1 MTIDYQQVI
10 EKIKKIVIVAK
21 QSDDQ
26 IKNRCERAI
35 KLLEANANQF
45 EALKRKV
52 EQAYE
57 YDPNLRCALPVSET
71 LDDSFNLPDLPSQV
85 TLIAADGSQIN
96 PDRHAALF
104 FSLINVGAI
113 VIEPGSGKAPDI
125 FTFSDLK
132 YGEELY
138 SDTGLIGEDLIALGR
153 DLAER
158 QKLLDLAEQYPAP
171 VVALTDGP
179 VEVWG
184 PKGGSSEAY
193 RRTLETHLVILS
205 RLQDRDVTLGGV
217 VDKPGANLVVRLL
230 EITEMHVEE
239 LKDIRKK
246 SSLRGVTDL
255 WLFQQLLKPGERSA
269 VFGLQSSSRVH
280 YKGGLALHFF
290 YLNTSR
296 DEHPNLVRVEM
307 PGWVAQ
313 DEIKL
318 NMLHAALISQ
328 CRIMGA
334 RAYPYILH
342 RAHEIA
348 VVKFE
353 DKQQVEQMLM
363 LELRRNG
370 VEVGDPSSKQATKDL
385 PGRGSK

>member
-10 EKIKKIVIVAK
+10 HKIREISALAK
-21 QSDDQ
+21 QNDDL
-26 IKNRCERAI
+26 IKTRRNQAL
-35 KLLEANANQF
+35 KLLNENANQLA
-45 EALKRKV
+45 ELQHKV

-57 YDPNLRCALPVSET
+57 HDPNLRCALPVIEA
-71 LDDSFNLPDLPSQV
+71 LNASFKLPDLPPHV

-113 VIEPGSGKAPDI
+113 VIEHGSGKTPDTY
-125 FTFSDLK
+125 TFSDLK
-132 YGEELY
+132 YGEELF

-193 RRTLETHLVILS
+193 RQTLDSHLVILS
-205 RLQDRDVTLGGV
+205 RLQDREVTLAGV

-230 EITEMHVEE
+230 EIIEMHVED

-246 SSLRGVTDL
+246 SSLRGVGDL
-255 WLFQQLLKPGERSA
+255 WIFEQLLSPGERSA
-269 VFGLQSSSRVH
+269 VFGLQSSSRTH

-296 DEHPNLVRVEM
+296 DDHPNLVRVEI

-313 DEIKL
+313 NEIRL

-328 CRIMGA
+328 CRILGA

-348 VVKFE
+348 VVKFQ

-363 LELRRNG
+363 LELRRAG
-370 VEVGDPSSKQATKDL
+370 VDVGEPSSKQIEKDL

>member
-10 EKIKKIVIVAK
+10 EKIREIAVVAK
-21 QSDDQ
+21 QNDEQ
-26 IKNRCERAI
+26 INARRRRAT

-45 EALKRKV
+45 EALQRKV
-52 EQAYE
+52 EQAHE
-57 YDPNLRCALPVSET
+57 YDPNLRCALPVNEN
-71 LDDSFNLPDLPSQV
+71 LNASFILPDLPSKV

-113 VIEPGSGKAPDI
+113 VIEPGSGKTPDI

-138 SDTGLIGEDLIALGR
+138 GDTGLIGEDLIALGR

-184 PKGGSSEAY
+184 PKDGSSESY
-193 RRTLETHLVILS
+193 RRTLETQLVILS

-230 EITEMHVEE
+230 EIAEMHVEE

-246 SSLRGVTDL
+246 SGLRGVTDL
-255 WLFQQLLKPGERSA
+255 WLFQQLLQPGERSA
-269 VFGLQSSSRVH
+269 VFGLQSSSRAH

-296 DEHPNLVRVEM
+296 DDHPNLVRVEI
-307 PGWVAQ
+307 PAWVAQ
-313 DEIKL
+313 DDVKL

-328 CRIMGA
+328 CRILGA

-348 VVKFE
+348 VVKFQ

-363 LELRRNG
+363 LELRRAE
-370 VEVGDPSSKQATKDL
+370 VEVGEQSGKQTIKEL

>member
-10 EKIKKIVIVAK
+10 QKIREISALAK
-21 QSDDQ
+21 QNGEL
-26 IKNRCERAI
+26 IKSRRHHAL
-35 KLLEANANQF
+35 KLLNENANRVDELQ
-45 EALKRKV
+45 RKV
-52 EQAYE
+52 EQACE
-57 YDPNLRCALPVSET
+57 HDPNLRCALPVIEA
-71 LDDSFNLPDLPSQV
+71 LDASFKLPDLPPQLTV
-85 TLIAADGSQIN
+85 IAADGSQIN
-96 PDRHAALF
+96 PDRHAAVF

-113 VIEPGSGKAPDI
+113 VIEVGSGKTPDT
-125 FTFSDLK
+125 FSFSDLK

-184 PKGGSSEAY
+184 PKGGNSEAY
-193 RRTLETHLVILS
+193 RQTVETQLVILS
-205 RLQDRDVTLGGV
+205 RLQGRDVTLGGV

-230 EITEMHVEE
+230 EIADMHVEE

-246 SSLRGVTDL
+246 SSLRGVSDL
-255 WLFQQLLKPGERSA
+255 WLFEQLLLPGERSA
-269 VFGLQSSSRVH
+269 VFGLQSSSKVH

-296 DEHPNLVRVEM
+296 DGHPNLVRVEI

-313 DEIKL
+313 NENKL
-318 NMLHAALISQ
+318 NMLHATMIAQ
-328 CRIMGA
+328 CRILGA

-348 VVKFE
+348 VVSFQ

-363 LELRRNG
+363 LELNRAG
-370 VEVGDPSSKQATKDL
+370 VELGEPSSKQIEKDL

>member
-10 EKIKKIVIVAK
+10 QKIREITVLAK
-21 QSDDQ
+21 QNSEL
-26 IKNRCERAI
+26 INTRRSHAL
-35 KLLEANANQF
+35 KLLNLNSNKVDELQ
-45 EALKRKV
+45 RKV
-52 EQAYE
+52 EQAHE
-57 YDPNLRCALPVSET
+57 HDPNLRCAFPVNEA
-71 LDDSFNLPDLPSQV
+71 LDASYQLPDLPQQV
-85 TLIAADGSQIN
+85 TVIAADGSQIN
-96 PDRHAALF
+96 PDRHAALL
-104 FSLINVGAI
+104 FSLINVGVIAI
-113 VIEPGSGKAPDI
+113 EAGSGKTPDT

-138 SDTGLIGEDLIALGR
+138 SDTGIIGEDLIALGR

-158 QKLLDLAEQYPAP
+158 QKLLDLAEHYPAP

-184 PKGGSSEAY
+184 PKGGNSEAY
-193 RRTLETHLVILS
+193 RQTLETHLVILS
-205 RLQDRDVTLGGV
+205 RLQDRDVTLAGV
-217 VDKPGANLVVRLL
+217 VDKPGANLLVRLL
-230 EITEMHVEE
+230 EIADMHVED
-239 LKDIRKK
+239 LKDITKK
-246 SSLRGVTDL
+246 SSLRGVSDL
-255 WLFQQLLKPGERSA
+255 WMFAQLLPPGQRSA
-269 VFGLQSSSRVH
+269 VFGLQSSSRAH

-296 DEHPNLVRVEM
+296 DEHPNLVRVEI

-313 DEIKL
+313 NEERL
-318 NMLHAALISQ
+318 NMLHATLISQ

-348 VVKFE
+348 VVKFQ

-363 LELRRNG
+363 QELRRAG
-370 VEVGDPSSKQATKDL
+370 VEVGEPSSKQIEKDL

>member
-10 EKIKKIVIVAK
+10 QKIREITVLAK
-21 QSDDQ
+21 QNGELINTRRSH
-26 IKNRCERAI
+26 AL
-35 KLLEANANQF
+35 KLLNLYSNKVDELQ
-45 EALKRKV
+45 RKV
-52 EQAYE
+52 EQAHE
-57 YDPNLRCALPVSET
+57 HDPNLRCAFPVNEA
-71 LDDSFNLPDLPSQV
+71 LDASYQLPDLPQQV
-85 TLIAADGSQIN
+85 TVIAADGSQIN
-96 PDRHAALF
+96 PDRHAALL
-104 FSLINVGAI
+104 FSLINVGVIAI
-113 VIEPGSGKAPDI
+113 EAGSGKTPDT

-138 SDTGLIGEDLIALGR
+138 SDTGIIGEDLIALGR

-158 QKLLDLAEQYPAP
+158 QKLLDLAEHYPAP

-184 PKGGSSEAY
+184 PKGGNSEAY
-193 RRTLETHLVILS
+193 RQTLETHLVILS
-205 RLQDRDVTLGGV
+205 RLQDRDVTLAGV
-217 VDKPGANLVVRLL
+217 VDKPGANLLVRLL
-230 EITEMHVEE
+230 EIADMHVED
-239 LKDIRKK
+239 LKDITKK
-246 SSLRGVTDL
+246 SSLRGVSDL
-255 WLFQQLLKPGERSA
+255 WMFAQLLPPGQRSA
-269 VFGLQSSSRVH
+269 VFGLQSSSRAH

-296 DEHPNLVRVEM
+296 DEHPNLVRVEI

-313 DEIKL
+313 NEERL
-318 NMLHAALISQ
+318 NMLHATLISQ

-348 VVKFE
+348 VVKFQ

-363 LELRRNG
+363 QELRRAG
-370 VEVGDPSSKQATKDL
+370 VEVGEPSSKQIEKDL

>member
-10 EKIKKIVIVAK
+10 QKIREIAAGAK
-21 QSDDQ
+21 QSDEQ
-26 IKNRCERAI
+26 ISARRLRASS
-35 KLLEANANQF
+35 LLEAHANRLD
-45 EALKRKV
+45 ELLYKV
-52 EQAYE
+52 DQACE
-57 YDPNLRCALPVSET
+57 HDPSLRCALPVSDALNASVE
-71 LDDSFNLPDLPSQV
+71 LPDLPPQV

-113 VIEPGSGKAPDI
+113 VIEPGSGKTPDI

-138 SDTGLIGEDLIALGR
+138 TDTGLLGEDLIAMGR

-158 QKLLDLAEQYPAP
+158 QKLLDLAEKYPSP

-184 PKGGSSEAY
+184 PKDGSLEAY
-193 RRTLETHLVILS
+193 RRTLETHLLVLS
-205 RLQDRDVTLGGV
+205 RLQDRDVTLGGL

-230 EITEMHVEE
+230 EIAEMHVEN

-246 SSLRGVTDL
+246 SSLRGVSDR
-255 WLFQQLLKPGERSA
+255 WLFRQLPPGARSA
-269 VFGLQSSSRVH
+269 VFGLQSSSRAH

-290 YLNTSR
+290 YLNTSS
-296 DEHPNLVRVEM
+296 DGHPYLVRVEI
-307 PGWVAQ
+307 PAWVAQ
-313 DEIKL
+313 DESKL

-328 CRIMGA
+328 CRILGA
-334 RAYPYILH
+334 RSYPYILH

-348 VVKFE
+348 VVKLQE
-353 DKQQVEQMLM
+353 KQQVEQMLM
-363 LELRRNG
+363 LELLKAG
-370 VEVGDPSSKQATKDL
+370 AEVGEPSNKQATKDL

>member
-10 EKIKKIVIVAK
+10 QKIREISALAK
-21 QSDDQ
+21 QNGEL
-26 IKNRCERAI
+26 INARRYHAL
-35 KLLEANANQF
+35 KLLNENANQVN
-45 EALKRKV
+45 ELQYKV
-52 EQAYE
+52 EQACE
-57 YDPNLRCALPVSET
+57 HDPNLRCAFPVIEA
-71 LDDSFNLPDLPSQV
+71 LDASFKLPDLPPQLTV
-85 TLIAADGSQIN
+85 IAADGSQIN

-104 FSLINVGAI
+104 FSLINVGVI
-113 VIEPGSGKAPDI
+113 VIEVGSGKTPDT

-138 SDTGLIGEDLIALGR
+138 SETGLIGEDLIALGR

-158 QKLLDLAEQYPAP
+158 QKLLDLAEQYPVP
-171 VVALTDGP
+171 VIALTDGP

-184 PKGGSSEAY
+184 PKGGNSDAY
-193 RRTLETHLVILS
+193 RQTVETHLVILS
-205 RLQDRDVTLGGV
+205 RLQDRDITLGGV

-230 EITEMHVEE
+230 EIADMHVEE

-246 SSLRGVTDL
+246 SSLRGVSDL
-255 WLFQQLLKPGERSA
+255 WLFEQLLSPGERSA
-269 VFGLQSSSRVH
+269 VFGLQSSSRVR

-296 DEHPNLVRVEM
+296 DEHPNLVRVEI

-313 DEIKL
+313 NKNKL
-318 NMLHAALISQ
+318 DMLHATLISQ
-328 CRIMGA
+328 CRILGSTP
-334 RAYPYILH
+334 YPYILH

-348 VVKFE
+348 VVSFQ
-353 DKQQVEQMLM
+353 DKQQAEQMLM
-363 LELRRNG
+363 LELNRAG
-370 VEVGDPSSKQATKDL
+370 VELGEPSSKQIEKDL

>member
-10 EKIKKIVIVAK
+10 QKIREISALAK
-21 QSDDQ
+21 QNGEL
-26 IKNRCERAI
+26 INARRHHAL
-35 KLLEANANQF
+35 KLLNENANQVN
-45 EALKRKV
+45 ELQHKV
-52 EQAYE
+52 EQACE
-57 YDPNLRCALPVSET
+57 HDPNLRCAFPVIEA
-71 LDDSFNLPDLPSQV
+71 LDASFKLPDLPPQLTV
-85 TLIAADGSQIN
+85 IAADGSQIN

-113 VIEPGSGKAPDI
+113 VIEIGSGKTPDT

-138 SDTGLIGEDLIALGR
+138 SETGLIGEDLIALGR

-171 VVALTDGP
+171 MVALTDGP
-179 VEVWG
+179 MEVWG
-184 PKGGSSEAY
+184 PKGGNSDAY
-193 RRTLETHLVILS
+193 RQTVETHLVILS

-230 EITEMHVEE
+230 EIADTHVEE

-246 SSLRGVTDL
+246 SSLRGVSDL
-255 WLFQQLLKPGERSA
+255 WLFEQLLSPGERSA

-296 DEHPNLVRVEM
+296 DEYPNLVRVEI

-313 DEIKL
+313 NKNKL
-318 NMLHAALISQ
+318 DMLHASLIAQ
-328 CRIMGA
+328 CRILGSTP
-334 RAYPYILH
+334 YPYILH
-342 RAHEIA
+342 RAHELA
-348 VVKFE
+348 VVSFQ
-353 DKQQVEQMLM
+353 DKQQVEQLLM
-363 LELRRNG
+363 VELNRAG
-370 VEVGDPSSKQATKDL
+370 VELGEPSSKQIEKDL

>member
-1 MTIDYQQVI
+1 MAIDYQQVI
-10 EKIKKIVIVAK
+10 KKIREIAVIAK
-21 QSDDQ
+21 QNDGL
-26 IKNRCERAI
+26 IIARCGHAI

-45 EALKRKV
+45 ETLQRKV

-57 YDPNLRCALPVSET
+57 YDPNLRCALPVNET
-71 LDDSFNLPDLPSQV
+71 LNASFILPDLPPQV

-138 SDTGLIGEDLIALGR
+138 GDTGLIGEDLIALGR

-158 QKLLDLAEQYPAP
+158 QKLLDLAKQYPTP

-184 PKGGSSEAY
+184 PKGGNSDAY
-193 RRTLETHLVILS
+193 RRTLENHLMILS
-205 RLQDRDVTLGGV
+205 RLQERDVTLGGV

-230 EITEMHVEE
+230 EIAELHIED

-255 WLFQQLLKPGERSA
+255 WLFQQLLHPGERSA
-269 VFGLQSSSRVH
+269 LFGLQSSSKAH

-296 DEHPNLVRVEM
+296 DEHPNLVRVEI
-307 PGWVAQ
+307 PAWVAQ
-313 DEIKL
+313 DDIKL
-318 NMLHAALISQ
+318 NTLHAALISQ
-328 CRIMGA
+328 SRILGA

-342 RAHEIA
+342 RAHEVA

-353 DKQQVEQMLM
+353 DKQQVEQMLL
-363 LELRRNG
+363 LELRRSG

>member
-1 MTIDYQQVI
+1 MSIDYQQVI
-10 EKIKKIVIVAK
+10 KKIREIAVTAK
-21 QSDDQ
+21 QNDEQ
-26 IKNRCERAI
+26 INVRNGQAI
-35 KLLEANANQF
+35 KLLEANANQLQ
-45 EALKRKV
+45 ALQRKV

-57 YDPNLRCALPVSET
+57 NDPNLRCAIPASET
-71 LDDSFNLPDLPSQV
+71 LNAAFIPPDLPSQI

-96 PDRHAALF
+96 PDRHAPVF

-113 VIEPGSGKAPDI
+113 VIEPGSGRAPDI
-125 FTFSDLK
+125 FTFSDIK

-138 SDTGLIGEDLIALGR
+138 GETGLIGEDLIALGR

-158 QKLLDLAEQYPAP
+158 QKLLELAEQYPAP
-171 VVALTDGP
+171 VIALTDGP
-179 VEVWG
+179 VEIWG

-193 RRTLETHLVILS
+193 RQTLDTHLVILS
-205 RLQDRDVTLGGV
+205 RLKERDVIPGGV

-230 EITEMHVEE
+230 EIAGMHVEE

-246 SSLRGVTDL
+246 SPLRGVTDL
-255 WLFQQLLKPGERSA
+255 WLFQQLLQSGERSA

-280 YKGGLALHFF
+280 YKGDLALHFF
-290 YLNTSR
+290 YLNTSG
-296 DEHPNLVRVEM
+296 DEQPNLVRVEI
-307 PGWVAQ
+307 PAWVAQ
-313 DEIKL
+313 DENKL
-318 NMLHAALISQ
+318 NMMHAALISQ
-328 CRIMGA
+328 SRILGA

-370 VEVGDPSSKQATKDL
+370 VPVGDPSSKQATKDL
-385 PGRGSK
+385 PVRGSK

>member
-10 EKIKKIVIVAK
+10 QKIREIAIVAK
-21 QSDDQ
+21 QNNE
-26 IKNRCERAI
+26 KTKTRCERAI
-35 KLLEANANQF
+35 KLLEANANEF
-45 EALKRKV
+45 EALQRKV
-52 EQAYE
+52 ELAHD
-57 YDPNLRCALPVSET
+57 YDPNLRCALPVNEILNASY
-71 LDDSFNLPDLPSQV
+71 LLPDLPSQV

-113 VIEPGSGKAPDI
+113 VIEPGSGKTPEI

-138 SDTGLIGEDLIALGR
+138 GDSGLIGEDLIALGR

-184 PKGGSSEAY
+184 PKDGSSEAY
-193 RRTLETHLVILS
+193 RRTLETQLVILS

-230 EITEMHVEE
+230 EIAEMHVEE

-255 WLFQQLLKPGERSA
+255 WMFQQLLQPGERSA
-269 VFGLQSSSRVH
+269 VFGLQSSSRAH

-296 DEHPNLVRVEM
+296 DEHPNLVRVEI
-307 PGWVAQ
+307 PAWVAQ
-313 DEIKL
+313 DERKL
-318 NMLHAALISQ
+318 NILHAALISQ
-328 CRIMGA
+328 CRILGA

-353 DKQQVEQMLM
+353 DKQQVEQMLL
-363 LELRRNG
+363 LELRRAG
-370 VEVGDPSSKQATKDL
+370 VEVGEQSGKQAIKDL

>member
-10 EKIKKIVIVAK
+10 QKIREIVIVAK
-21 QSDDQ
+21 QNDEK
-26 IKNRCERAI
+26 INARCDRAY
-35 KLLEANANQF
+35 KLLEANASQW
-45 EALKRKV
+45 EELQHKV

-57 YDPNLRCALPVSET
+57 HDPNLRCALPVSEA
-71 LDDSFNLPDLPSQV
+71 LNASFELPDLPAQV

-113 VIEPGSGKAPDI
+113 VIEHGSGKAPDTY
-125 FTFSDLK
+125 TFSDLK

-158 QKLLDLAEQYPAP
+158 QKLLDLAEKYPAP

-184 PKGGSSEAY
+184 PKDGNAEAY
-193 RRTLETHLVILS
+193 RQTLEISLVLLS

-230 EITEMHVEE
+230 EIAEMDVEE

-255 WLFQQLLKPGERSA
+255 WMFQNLLPPGERSA
-269 VFGLQSSSRVH
+269 VFGLQSKSRAH

-296 DEHPNLVRVEM
+296 DAHPNLVRVEI
-307 PGWVAQ
+307 PAWVAQ

-334 RAYPYILH
+334 QPYPYILH

-348 VVKFE
+348 VVKFQ

-363 LELRRNG
+363 LELRRVGAG
-370 VEVGDPSSKQATKDL
+370 VGEPSGKQATKDL

>member
-10 EKIKKIVIVAK
+10 QKIRDITALAK
-21 QSDDQ
+21 QNDEL
-26 IKNRCERAI
+26 INARRIHAL
-35 KLLEANANQF
+35 KLLTENANQ
-45 EALKRKV
+45 LDKLQRKV
-52 EQAYE
+52 EQANE
-57 YDPNLRCALPVSET
+57 HDPNLRCAIPVTEA
-71 LDDSFNLPDLPSQV
+71 LDASFKLPDLPPQI

-96 PDRHAALF
+96 PDRHAALY

-113 VIEPGSGKAPDI
+113 VIEVGSGKTPDT

-138 SDTGLIGEDLIALGR
+138 NETGIIGEDLIALGR

-171 VVALTDGP
+171 VVALSDGP

-193 RRTLETHLVILS
+193 RQTLETHLVILS

-217 VDKPGANLVVRLL
+217 VDKPGANLLVRLL
-230 EITEMHVEE
+230 EITDMHVEE
-239 LKDIRKK
+239 LRNIRKR
-246 SSLRGVTDL
+246 SSLRGVSDL
-255 WLFQQLLKPGERSA
+255 WMFEQLLPPGERSA
-269 VFGLQSSSRVH
+269 VFGLQSSSREH

-296 DEHPNLVRVEM
+296 DEHPNLVRVEI

-313 DEIKL
+313 DENKL
-318 NMLHAALISQ
+318 NMLHATLISQ
-328 CRIMGA
+328 CRILGA

-348 VVKFE
+348 VVKFQ
-353 DKQQVEQMLM
+353 DKQQVEEMLM
-363 LELRRNG
+363 LELHRAG
-370 VEVGDPSSKQATKDL
+370 VEVGEPSSKQIEKDL

>member
-10 EKIKKIVIVAK
+10 EKIREIAVVAK
-21 QSDDQ
+21 QNDEQ
-26 IKNRCERAI
+26 TITRCKRAV

-45 EALKRKV
+45 EALQRKV

-71 LDDSFNLPDLPSQV
+71 LDESFILPDLPPQL

-113 VIEPGSGKAPDI
+113 VIEPGSGKAPDV
-125 FTFSDLK
+125 FTFSDLN

-138 SDTGLIGEDLIALGR
+138 GETGLIGEDLIALGR

-184 PKGGSSEAY
+184 PKDGDSGAY
-193 RRTLETHLVILS
+193 RRTLETQLVILS
-205 RLQDRDVTLGGV
+205 RLQDKGVILGGV

-230 EITEMHVEE
+230 EIAELHVEE

-269 VFGLQSSSRVH
+269 VFGLQSSSRAH
-280 YKGGLALHFF
+280 YKGELALHFF

-296 DEHPNLVRVEM
+296 DEHPNLVRVEI
-307 PGWVAQ
+307 PAWVAQ

-318 NMLHAALISQ
+318 KMLHAALISQ

-353 DKQQVEQMLM
+353 DKKQVEQMLM
-363 LELRRNG
+363 LALRRAG
-370 VEVGDPSSKQATKDL
+370 VEVGNPSSKQATKDL
-385 PGRGSK
+385 PVRGSK